1 MQSIPVSGELPGM
14 ELPSPVE
21 PVTAEASPCRAF
33 SKLAQILNPNLKHI
47 IGDNLRFL
55 AGE

>member
-14 ELPSPVE
+14 ELASPVE
-21 PVTAEASPCRAF
+21 PVTAEAGPCRAF
-33 SKLAQILNPNLKHI
+33 CKLAQILNPNLKRI